1 MSFEYTPLLIPLVM
15 ATAVSIIL
23 IIYALPRRQAA
34 GAKPFL
40 LLMLGVAI
48 WLIGY
53 TFEISGRDIN
63 TSLFWANISYF
74 GITSL
79 PVAWLIFSLE
89 YSGRSRL
96 LTVRNISLLFFEPA
110 IIMLLIWTDNFHHL
124 FRQSVTMTMTD
135 LMPLLEIV
143 RGPSFWVHTAYS
155 YLLLV
160 LGTVILGIGF
170 FRSSRIYR
178 RQMGIVFVGALI
190 PWVAN
195 IFFVFFA
202 KSGPTLDPTPFSFLG
217 TGILMSWAIF
227 GYSFID
233 IAPIARN
240 NVVENLNDAMFVL
253 DSKNRVIDIN
263 PAARRLL
270 GDIDGWIVGQP
281 AAELFKAWP
290 HLIEKFRDEIQI
302 HKEVMFHDGEQE
314 RFYDLRISPL
324 LNKQGGV
331 NGRLVMLHDTTEHK
345 QVADELRLAKEAAET
360 ANRAKSTFLA
370 NMSHELRTPLT
381 VIIGYAE
388 LLQELTSDNQYE
400 LLPDRLEKI
409 KWSADHLLTI
419 ISELLDL
426 SKIEA
431 GRMELYETI
440 CNVPELIESVT
451 DSVIP
456 LLTQNGNVVDM
467 IIAPEVDSLLT
478 DEVKLRQILLNLLS
492 NAAKF
497 TENGRIELSVFSQT
511 NAKSGENGSAVPQL
525 VFQVSD
531 TGIGLSDD
539 QIETLFEPFVQ
550 AELSTT
556 KSYGG
561 TGLGLSI
568 SRHLCH
574 ILGGTIQVE
583 SMPGQGSIFTVY
595 LPWQRHEVPNK
606 QEQLARV

>member
-1 MSFEYTPLLIPLVM
+1 MSFEYTPLLIPLVV

-23 IIYALPRRQAA
+23 IIYALPRRKAA
-34 GAKPFL
+34 GAKSFL
-40 LLMLGVAI
+40 LLMSGVAV

-53 TFEISGRDIN
+53 AFEISGLDIS
-63 TSLFWANISYF
+63 TSIFWANISYF
-74 GITSL
+74 GIASL
-79 PVAWLIFSLE
+79 PVAWLLFSLE
-89 YSGRSRL
+89 YTGRSHL
-96 LTVRNISLLFFEPA
+96 LTTRNIGLLFFEPA
-110 IIMLLIWTDNFHHL
+110 IIMLLIWTDEFHHL
-124 FRQSVTMTMTD
+124 FRQSVTMTVTN
-135 LMPLLEIV
+135 LMPLLENV

-178 RQMGIVFVGALI
+178 RQMGIVFVGALM

-195 IFFVFFA
+195 IFFVFIVDA
-202 KSGPTLDPTPFSFLG
+202 GPTLDPTPFAFLG
-217 TGILMSWAIF
+217 TGIMMSWAIF
-227 GYSFID
+227 GYSFIN

-253 DSKNRVIDIN
+253 DNKNHVVDIN

-270 GDIDGWIVGQP
+270 GDVDGWIVGRP

-290 HLIEKFRDEIQI
+290 HLMEKFRDELQV

-324 LNKQGGV
+324 TNKRGSV

-345 QVADELRLAKEAAET
+345 QAADELRLAKDAAET

-388 LLQELTSDNQYE
+388 LLQELTNDHQYE
-400 LLPDRLEKI
+400 QLPDRLGKI
-409 KWSADHLLTI
+409 KWSANHLLTI
-419 ISELLDL
+419 ISDLLDL

-440 CNVPELIESVT
+440 CDVPELIESIT
-451 DSVIP
+451 GSIIP
-456 LLTQNGNVVDM
+456 LITQNGNTFDAT
-467 IIAPEVDSLLT
+467 IAPEVDTLIT
-478 DEVKLRQILLNLLS
+478 DELKLRQVLLNLLS

-497 TENGRIELSVFSQT
+497 TENGRIELNVYSQY
-511 NAKSGENGSAVPQL
+511 NAKSGENGNAIPNL
-525 VFQVSD
+525 VFQVRDS
-531 TGIGLSDD
+531 GIGLSDA

-556 KSYGG
+556 QNYGG

-574 ILGGTIQVE
+574 IMDGTIQVE
-583 SMPGQGSIFTVY
+583 SMPGQGSTFTVY
-595 LPWQRHEVPNK
+595 LPWQRHKVPNK
-606 QEQLARV
+606 QEQLVSV